1 MSGAFHYRPKYVDIR
16 VVKPAPEPQRGPE
29 ERACDHTG
37 CARGGAHP
45 APKAPN
51 RSNEFWWFCRE
62 HAGEYNR
69 RWNYFEG
76 MTEDDFVNHQ
86 GRETAGHR
94 PTFNFRPGRH
104 ERLSATRFWR
114 AAGPGDGFGLFRR
127 HAAGGPGA
135 AAAPPRLSKI
145 QVKALEALDLP
156 ETADGR
162 AIRGRYAE
170 LVRRYHPDSNGGDRS
185 TEQLLE
191 RTVKAYQVL
200 KSGGKV

>member
-16 VVKPAPEPQRGPE
+16 VVKPETEPKRKPG
-29 ERACDHTG
+29 ERACDHVG
-37 CARGGAHP
+37 CARAGGHP
-45 APKAPN
+45 APKARD
-51 RSNEFWWFCRE
+51 RSNEYWWFCRE

-76 MTEDDFVNHQ
+76 MTEEDFVNNQ
-86 GRETAGHR
+86 SRETTGHR
-94 PTFNFRPGRH
+94 PTWTFRPGRH

-127 HAAGGPGA
+127 GASGPGGSA
-135 AAAPPRLSKI
+135 SEGPRLSRI

-156 ETADGR
+156 ESADGK

-200 KSGGKV
+200 KAGGKV